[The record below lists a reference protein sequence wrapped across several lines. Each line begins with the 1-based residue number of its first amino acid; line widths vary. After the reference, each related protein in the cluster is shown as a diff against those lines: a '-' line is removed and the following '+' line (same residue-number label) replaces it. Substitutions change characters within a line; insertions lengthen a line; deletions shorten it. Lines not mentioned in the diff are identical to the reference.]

1 MRKKIVTALAAGALG
16 LSGLAATGT
25 ALAATGDTSTSTT
38 ASTSALDR
46 IKTALAGL
54 VTDKTLTQTQADKVA
69 TTLAASDIGRGG
81 PGGHGGRGGHGGHGG
96 GGMRSLA
103 TAATTLGMSE
113 ADLRTALDTG
123 KTLAA
128 IAKEKNVSVD
138 TLVAALVKDAQT
150 RLAQEVTDGRLTQAR
165 ADEITKDL
173 KARITEKVYTT
184 RPARPAGPGNGTSDQ
199 APQTAPSTPSTPSTS
214 ATPSN

>member
-173 KARITEKVYTT
+173 KARITEKVNTT